1 MRPKRSRPSWPDRS
15 RWRRSTVAYSSTDVE
30 RSVVSSTDAS
40 RTEDARESS
49 GSGDRTDEP
58 DDTGEDAGKDAD
70 RDAGEEADAA
80 SHRALKLAA
89 LGLVAGVAGGVAGS
103 VIDPGHPLLALLVV
117 LAVVAGV
124 TLLASRLSLRR
135 LRPE

>member
-1 MRPKRSRPSWPDRS
+1 M
-15 RWRRSTVAYSSTDVE
+15 
-30 RSVVSSTDAS
+30 SSTDAS
-40 RTEDARESS
+40 RAGDATESS
-49 GSGDRTDEP
+49 SDDGRPEETD
-58 DDTGEDAGKDAD
+58 DAGEDADGDAVG
-70 RDAGEEADAA
+70 DAGGNADAA
-80 SHRALKLAA
+80 SHGAPKLAA

-117 LAVVAGV
+117 LAVAAGV